1 VSTSIIRADA
11 FHISLASE
19 SVQSVVTS
27 PAYYRLRKY
36 AGHTDDAFGWEKTV
50 ALYVRSTVKIL
61 REIRRVLRSDGVVF
75 WIVSDTYYGSNRGR
89 GRGPRSKVNPCCEP
103 TPLLGQGVA
112 KSLCLIP
119 ERIAI
124 AAQDDG
130 WIVRDIIIWSKPNGV
145 PESVTDRCARSYE
158 QIIMMTRRKNYFWNT
173 AEAVEPSRTAPHVV
187 WAGPK
192 GDKFIVQGLHGK
204 RSDSPISAKHQLL
217 AGRKAVGNRILR
229 KNARTLRDVWTI
241 PTYAH
246 KDDHVAIFP
255 EALAERCIRIS
266 TREGDT
272 VLDPFAGS
280 GSTGAA
286 AERSGR
292 NAILI
297 DVSEQYCQSMKRR
310 FGREDGISGDGER
323 EGKR

>member
-1 VSTSIIRADA
+1 MSPLIVRADA
-11 FHISLASE
+11 FRLPLASE

-50 ALYVRSTVKIL
+50 ALYVRHTIKIL

-75 WIVSDTYYGSNRGR
+75 WVVCDTYYGSNRGKGSR
-89 GRGPRSKVNPCCEP
+89 ASKLTPYCEP
-103 TPLLGQGVA
+103 SPLLGQGVA

-130 WIVRDIIIWSKPNGV
+130 WIVRDIIIWSKPNVV
-145 PESVTDRCARSYE
+145 PQSVTDRCTRSYE
-158 QIIMMTRRKNYFWNT
+158 QILMMTRRKNYFWNA
-173 AEAVEPSRTAPHVV
+173 AEAVEPSRTAPHPI

-192 GDKFIVQGLHGK
+192 GDKLIAQDLHGK
-204 RSDSPISAKHQLL
+204 RSDSPISKRHQFL
-217 AGRKAVGNRILR
+217 AGRKAVGHRILI
-229 KNARTLRDVWTI
+229 KPTRTLRDVWTMN
-241 PTYAH
+241 TFAH
-246 KDDHVAIFP
+246 RDDHVAIFP

-292 NAILI
+292 HAILM
-297 DVSEQYCQSMKRR
+297 DLSEEYCQSMRRR
-310 FGREDGISGDGER
+310 FAREDAIFADDERR
-323 EGKR
+323 EG